1 MASRVILG
9 AKIMTKKIDELTDRV
24 RDIDARC
31 SVQELLIAL
40 LARVGIVTGDPHLFV
55 NGVMQLVGNDLKDAA
70 NLVTNKEEAQRA
82 AYALESFA
90 ELRQNDTASARGSSE
105 EIGELSSGGDSIL
118 MMKSQ
123 FPFSSPCA
131 ITRVQ

>member
-1 MASRVILG
+1 
-9 AKIMTKKIDELTDRV
+9 MTKKIDELTDRV

-31 SVQELLIAL
+31 SVQELLIAQL

-70 NLVTNKEEAQRA
+70 ALVTNKEDAQRA

-90 ELRQNDTASARGSSE
+90 SFAT
-105 EIGELSSGGDSIL
+105 
-118 MMKSQ
+118 MMQQALEVVPKN
-123 FPFSSPCA
+123 
-131 ITRVQ
+131 